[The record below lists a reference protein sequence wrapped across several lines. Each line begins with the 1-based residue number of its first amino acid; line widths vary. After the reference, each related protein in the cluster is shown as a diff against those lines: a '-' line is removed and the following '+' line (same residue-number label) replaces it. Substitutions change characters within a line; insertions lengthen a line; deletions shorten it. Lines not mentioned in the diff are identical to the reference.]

1 MKKWMSLT
9 SKWWRAVAVA
19 GACLSCAGS
28 ALAAVEE
35 LHDED
40 LSAVTGADGVRIDL
54 HLEWR
59 PNRTEVELSSAISV
73 GFYEAQRDLNTF
85 IVMRGFG
92 GVVDFWGL
100 AIDARAGP
108 ADVGDYIDVTLPAY
122 VGFDHFGFQSL
133 SAQNDKNAVPT
144 YNYGQW
150 LLNGSATVTGNV
162 YIWPA
167 K

>member
-1 MKKWMSLT
+1 MKKSMMLASKSL
-9 SKWWRAVAVA
+9 RAWVIA
-19 GACLSCAGS
+19 GSCALIAGQ
-28 ALAAVEE
+28 AIGAVEE

-40 LSAVTGADGVRIDL
+40 LSAVTGSDGVRIDL
-54 HLEWR
+54 HLEWHS
-59 PNRTEVELSSAISV
+59 NRTEVDLSSAISV
-73 GFYEAQRDLNTF
+73 GFYEAQRDLNTY

-92 GVVDFWGL
+92 GVVDFWGMS
-100 AIDARAGP
+100 IDARTGP